1 MADWSGFGQSVAG
14 QATNM
19 GFGLMQG
26 AVSGLINNLFYK
38 RNLNL
43 QVEAQKALL
52 DYQNEYNS
60 PQAQMQR
67 LAAAGLNPNLVYGA
81 NAPAGTSGNASAPS
95 GVANPGNYNTAD
107 VIQGMMQ
114 LQQINQ
120 SEAQV
125 NALEAK
131 AELDRANAEYTKT
144 QNARY
149 NEVVNQNIAESNSRI
164 NKAASDIQLND
175 SSIQLNS
182 AKKLLAA
189 ADEEYRRGQIGLQT
203 YEKQVMIAQTNL
215 YKSDAAL
222 KKEQSS
228 FFAQQASNAWVEGE
242 IMRIQWKYD
251 QIMKSPL
258 LAYEERN
265 ARLVELRTESKKRC
279 AREGIEGSK
288 FIQWYDYIID
298 RTEQGSRIFKNFKG
312 N

>member
-43 QVEAQKALL
+43 QVEAQKDLL

-164 NKAASDIQLND
+164 KKAASDIELND
-175 SSIQLNS
+175 SSIQLNA
-182 AKKLLAA
+182 AKKDLAV
-189 ADEEYRRGQIGLQT
+189 ADENYRRGQIGLQQ
-203 YEKQVMIAQTNL
+203 YEKQVMIAQSKL
-215 YKSDAAL
+215 YQSDIAL
-222 KKEQSS
+222 KKEQAS
-228 FFAQQASNAWVEGE
+228 FFSEQANNAYLEGE
-242 IMRIQWKYD
+242 IMRVQYNYD
-251 QIMKSPL
+251 RIMKSPL
-258 LAYEERN
+258 MARAEKE
-265 ARLVELRTESKKRC
+265 ARLKELKFETEKRA
-279 AREGIEGSK
+279 ARLGIEGSK
-288 FIQWYDYIID
+288 FIQWYDYILD